1 MKYPVNTRLIRPCC
15 IIMQLGRNSLGQIMK
30 PTFTLDI
37 KSIPCSWGL
46 SFLYFLFIYI
56 IFLLKLPAHTIIRRA
71 TTPPTG
77 SLTLLT
83 AYGRLTFKQHLLM
96 TCACWDIKSDENIN
110 IHLYAAKEII
120 GRSEV
125 LFSNWRPLWRC
136 IGHGIFKRFSL
147 GLHKQNTLLTLWPP
161 KLFNLNFH
169 PIRWLINP
177 LTAKLFNLN
186 FHPLEVV
193 SRWRDPQLQASENY
207 SHLTKWRSTVFKYC
221 WLMSHFIFNMF

>member
-1 MKYPVNTRLIRPCC
+1 MKYPVNTRLFRPCC

-56 IFLLKLPAHTIIRRA
+56 IFLLKLPAQTIIRRA

-83 AYGRLTFKQHLLM
+83 AYGRLTLNQHLLM

-110 IHLYAAKEII
+110 LHLYAAKQII

-125 LFSNWRPLWRC
+125 FFSNWKPLWCC

-147 GLHKQNTLLTLWPP
+147 GLHKRNTLLTLWPP
-161 KLFNLNFH
+161 
-169 PIRWLINP
+169 
-177 LTAKLFNLN
+177 
-186 FHPLEVV
+186 
-193 SRWRDPQLQASENY
+193 NY
-207 SHLTKWRSTVFKYC
+207 SIWIFTHLKLCLADAIHNFKRVKIIQIWQNGGQLFSNIVDKHVYHMPC
-221 WLMSHFIFNMF
+221 TMHFL